1 MYNEMDTQVNA
12 IKAKYQ
18 TQLEEQKDKLY
29 DLYKTHLYSHNYLL
43 PQVKKYIKGQFKH
56 IESIQYTLPRQ
67 SKGKVMYGNVKVFF
81 GGGSCHNRFTNIV
94 EIKTTSKDK
103 EYNVYRDISS
113 ESTIQFVGTLN
124 FVELFELICSI
135 NNEVD
140 IQQISSNEVKTQQL

>member
-1 MYNEMDTQVNA
+1 MDKEMDTQLNE

-29 DLYKTHLYSHNYLL
+29 DLYETHFDSHHYLL

-94 EIKTTSKDK
+94 DIRTTSKDK
-103 EYNVYRDISS
+103 EYNVYRDIST
-113 ESTIQFVGTLN
+113 EKTIQFVGTYN

-140 IQQISSNEVKTQQL
+140 IQQISSNEVQTQRL